1 MHGVVDEMLDN
12 TKYLE
17 NMKRNFND
25 ARIRRTRK
33 MFQIHQ
39 WNDWNGDEAV
49 IPDIEPAPDMNIDPV
64 FMPLAKEV
72 ESWSIGSS
80 KFHDKCSTE
89 QVGSI
94 RIKMNYFNRLYNT
107 TKKKV
112 QEEEEEEDPDDWEDE
127 NEFEDDDNDNS
138 VVPVPAPKSP
148 KGMFSECVYESK
160 EGMCAS
166 LQEEYQ
172 SGEIVKDRL
181 SHAIIMLQYKRGKI
195 LEKVLGDI
203 SKQTTFSDVYIWNN
217 NVNNK
222 IRCKMMSIA
231 RKIANENGQ
240 SGIRTLWIH
249 NSPVNIGPPGSYVMA
264 NTISK
269 LY

>member
-94 RIKMNYFNRLYNT
+94 RIKMNYFSRLYNT
-107 TKKKV
+107 TKKK
-112 QEEEEEEDPDDWEDE
+112 
-127 NEFEDDDNDNS
+127 S
-138 VVPVPAPKSP
+138 TRRRRRRRS
-148 KGMFSECVYESK
+148 
-160 EGMCAS
+160 
-166 LQEEYQ
+166 
-172 SGEIVKDRL
+172 R
-181 SHAIIMLQYKRGKI
+181 
-195 LEKVLGDI
+195 
-203 SKQTTFSDVYIWNN
+203 
-217 NVNNK
+217 
-222 IRCKMMSIA
+222 
-231 RKIANENGQ
+231 
-240 SGIRTLWIH
+240 
-249 NSPVNIGPPGSYVMA
+249 
-264 NTISK
+264 
-269 LY
+269 